1 VNAVERLDRRGGWI
15 EVLRPL
21 GWLFGAVSAVR
32 RRLYDHGLLPS
43 ARVEVPV
50 VCVGNLVAGGTGKT
64 PVTADLVQ
72 RFAARGWRPG
82 ILVRGYGKAGVSG
95 AEADEARLY
104 AELAPDVP
112 LVAQPDRIDGARR
125 LIERGADV
133 VVMDDG
139 FQHRRLAR
147 DLDLVLVDA
156 MRPWGLA
163 QGPRAFL
170 PRGLL
175 REGPAALRRAHA
187 LVLTRTDAVAPAA
200 LAELEAELEALAPG
214 VPRWLTRH
222 APVRLR
228 TLAGVREPLG
238 TLDGQVVDCAS
249 ALGAPA
255 GFEATLRGLGAE
267 LGRVQRFPDHHE
279 YTARDFADRAKQS
292 DEPRRLVVTAKD
304 AVKLRELASAGELP
318 AAVCDEIR
326 VLDVALEWVRGEG
339 ELDALLGTLP
349 EGRARRERGAL
360 HEGLHG

>member
-1 VNAVERLDRRGGWI
+1 VSAVERLDRRGGWV
-15 EVLRPL
+15 ELLRPL
-21 GWLFGAVSAVR
+21 GWLFGAASEAR
-32 RRLYDHGLLPS
+32 RRLYDRGLLPS
-43 ARVEVPV
+43 ARVDVPV
-50 VCVGNLVAGGTGKT
+50 VCVGNIVAGGTGKT

-72 RFAARGWRPG
+72 RFVARGWRPG

-95 AEADEARLY
+95 AEADEARLF

-112 LVAQPDRIDGARR
+112 LVAQPDRIEGARR

-175 REGPAALRRAHA
+175 REAPAALRRADV

-200 LAELEAELEALAPG
+200 LAALEAELEALAPG
-214 VPRWLTRH
+214 VPRGLTRH
-222 APVRLR
+222 APVGLR
-228 TLAGVREPLG
+228 TLEGQAEPLAA
-238 TLDGQVVDCAS
+238 LDGAVVDCAS

-279 YTARDFADRAKQS
+279 YTAADFADRGG
-292 DEPRRLVVTAKD
+292 DDGRRLVVTAKD
-304 AVKLRELASAGELP
+304 AVKLRTLDAAGGLP
-318 AAVCDEIR
+318 QAVRANLR
-326 VLDVALEWVRGEG
+326 VLDVALEWLRGED
-339 ELDALLGTLP
+339 ELDALLAALP